1 VLANYNGN
9 QEHVKRIKRFGVNRV
24 EDHFWEVYGWFQER
38 FNRETPDTAGLFD
51 LNRYYYEAEE

>member
-1 VLANYNGN
+1 M
-9 QEHVKRIKRFGVNRV
+9 KRIKRFGVNRV